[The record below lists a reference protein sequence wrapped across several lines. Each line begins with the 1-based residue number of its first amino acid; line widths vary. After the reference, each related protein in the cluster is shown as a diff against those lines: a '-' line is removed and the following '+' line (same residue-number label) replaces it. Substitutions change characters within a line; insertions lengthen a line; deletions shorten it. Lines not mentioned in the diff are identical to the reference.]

1 MSTQKCLT
9 DKHEQ
14 SKKFEYH
21 DLHEMT
27 SQIHNKQL

>member
-14 SKKFEYH
+14 SKKFGYH
-21 DLHEMT
+21 YLHEMKP
-27 SQIHNKQL
+27 QIHKQQL